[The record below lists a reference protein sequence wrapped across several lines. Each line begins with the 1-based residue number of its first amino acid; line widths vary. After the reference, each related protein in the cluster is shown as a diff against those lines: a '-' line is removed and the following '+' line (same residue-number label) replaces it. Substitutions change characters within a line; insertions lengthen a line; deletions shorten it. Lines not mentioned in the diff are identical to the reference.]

1 MTSTAVPGE
10 IRERPVDVLA
20 PQRRWPAWLTGDFA
34 KLLAVVVGWHIAL
47 VGLAQL
53 FGPSTP
59 VVPGRGVPD
68 TGLGSTWSLLAHT
81 YRWDSVWYGELAQH
95 GYGSSFEQVRA
106 FYPVFP
112 GAVWLVQTAS
122 FGLLG
127 VLAAGLV
134 VNLVS
139 TWLAAVALLKIGRHF
154 FSERGARLVVAAFL
168 TAPTA
173 YFLHSFYTEAIF
185 CALGFWAYLF
195 ALRRQWL
202 WMGLVLIPVTA
213 TRITAAVFVGLC
225 FLEFWRSKEWK
236 LRGLLSWPVL
246 WFPAAFAGLGAHLL
260 HLKLVTGNAMAG
272 FDPAMMEKYWPYHR
286 LDPDVV
292 STGWITTKTALLA
305 MFGNLPMNEWHLI
318 NYVLPFVGLVLL
330 FASSVYVLFAL
341 RGKGVPLALFGLAS
355 MVMLTINS
363 NVVSVHRYL
372 LPCLVMYIA
381 LVMIGERRPQLRVG
395 VNLVLYANSLIC
407 AVMFIRF
414 TGGAW
419 TG

>member
-10 IRERPVDVLA
+10 IGERPVDV
-20 PQRRWPAWLTGDFA
+20 PKPPRRWPAWPTGDFA
-34 KLLAVVVGWHIAL
+34 KLFAVVACWHVAL
-47 VGLAQL
+47 IGLAQL
-53 FGPSTP
+53 FGVSTP
-59 VVPGRGVPD
+59 VLGRGIP
-68 TGLGSTWSLLAHT
+68 GHGPGSTWNLLAHT
-81 YRWDSVWYGELAQH
+81 YRWDSRWYGELVQH
-95 GYGSSFEQVRA
+95 GYSSDFMQVRA

-122 FGLLG
+122 FGLLD

-202 WMGLVLIPVTA
+202 WMGLTLIPVTA

-225 FLEFWRSKEWK
+225 FLEFWRSKDWK

-246 WFPAAFAGLGAHLL
+246 WFPAAFLGLGAHMLQM
-260 HLKLVTGNAMAG
+260 KLVTGNAAAG
-272 FDPAMMEKYWPYHR
+272 FDQAMMEKYWSYHQ
-286 LDPDVV
+286 LNPNVV
-292 STGWITTKTALLA
+292 STGWIATKTAIQA
-305 MFGNLPMNEWHLI
+305 MFGDLPLDEGYLVNA
-318 NYVLPFVGLVLL
+318 VLPFIGLVLL
-330 FASSVYVLFAL
+330 FVSSVYVLFAL
-341 RGKGVPLALFGLAS
+341 RGKGVPLALFGFAS

-363 NVVSVHRYL
+363 NVISVHRYL

-381 LVMIGERRPQLRVG
+381 LVMVGERQPRLRIG
-395 VNLVLYANSLIC
+395 VNLVLYVNSLIC
-407 AVMFIRF
+407 AVLFARF
-414 TGGAW
+414 AAGGW